1 MTAAGTTPEFDAFAA
16 KFRLAELEVRRY
28 RHWTWSLRPAQGTL
42 AASVISL
49 NRPAAAWSQVDAGE
63 NAGLSQVVADIEAV
77 VGRLF
82 QHDKI
87 NYLMLMMVD
96 RHVHFHVFPRYSS
109 ARSFADQDWTDTAWP
124 RPPELQAGEC
134 AAATLAAIRDAL
146 KAG

>member
-1 MTAAGTTPEFDAFAA
+1 MTTTGTTPEFDAFVA

-49 NRPAAAWSQVDAGE
+49 NRPATAWSQVDAGE
-63 NAGLSQVVADIEAV
+63 NAGLSQVVADIEAIT
-77 VGRLF
+77 GRLF
-82 QHDKI
+82 RHDKI

-96 RHVHFHVFPRYSS
+96 QHVHFHVFPRYSTV
-109 ARSFADQDWTDTAWP
+109 RQFAGLDWTDATWP
-124 RPPELQAGEC
+124 KPPDLQAGEY
-134 AAATLAAIRDAL
+134 AAETLAAISKGL